1 MKKNLLK
8 LIVVLFA
15 IVFALCGCGD
25 ETATAF
31 CVNKIEVPKDE
42 LVFYMRRSSDVV
54 VAKAEEEYGLDGTA
68 SGFWDEKM
76 GETTP
81 LEFLKETAKE
91 EIVRS
96 KVILLEAKKYG
107 FKAPLTYSKQQ
118 EAWKKDNDDR
128 SKKAEAGETLYGAT
142 LRSFYT
148 YLSLISS
155 EAESKLKTGL
165 KEDEIIAVSDQEM
178 KEYYATHPDY
188 FTGDGGDFESN
199 KQIIFNW
206 ILNEKFKEY
215 LDDSV
220 KNASIE
226 DIAMTVDSDSLN

>member
-8 LIVVLFA
+8 LLVVLFA
-15 IVFALCGCGD
+15 IVFVLCGCGD

-31 CVNKIEVPKDE
+31 RVNKIEVSKDE

-68 SGFWDEKM
+68 NGFWNEKM

-96 KVILLEAKKYG
+96 KVILLEAEKYG
-107 FKAPLTYSKQQ
+107 VKLPLTYSKQQ
-118 EAWKKDNDDR
+118 EAWKKDNDER

-148 YLSLISS
+148 YLSLVSS

-165 KEDEIIAVSDQEM
+165 KEDGIIAVSDQEM

-188 FTGDGGDFESN
+188 STGDNSDFESN
-199 KQIIFNW
+199 EQNIYTWIF
-206 ILNEKFKEY
+206 NEKFEEY
-215 LDDSV
+215 VDNLV
-220 KNASIE
+220 NKAEIE
-226 DIAMTVDSDSLN
+226 YVDFTVNSDSLN